1 MSPFLNIVKQAV
13 QGYIAHGALSRGA
26 AIAFYVVTSLAPV
39 LIIVVAVAGL
49 AFGEDAVRGDL
60 IRELRGLFGQQ
71 GGELVENLLARSS
84 DKSTGAA
91 ASVIGVLMV
100 LVTASGVFIEMQTA
114 LNRIWDVEASN
125 LPFISMVRARAASLG
140 LVAALGFLFMASLAA
155 STAITALRSYV
166 GSYSAFGPWLLSG
179 LNLLVSLSLFAFLF
193 GAIFK
198 VLPDTPIAWR
208 DVILGGFVTALLF
221 TVGKSLI
228 GWYLGATAAN
238 SAYGA
243 ASALFLILLWSY
255 YSAQIFLF
263 GAEVTRAVSRGL
275 SRQPPREPL
284 GPEGHTVMG
293 ANDNMGPPPT

>member
-100 LVTASGVFIEMQTA
+100 LVTASGVFSEMQTA
-114 LNRIWDVEASN
+114 LNRIWDVEASD

-140 LVAALGFLFMASLAA
+140 LVATLGFLFMASLAA

-166 GSYSAFGPWLLSG
+166 GSYSAFDPLLLSG

-221 TVGKSLI
+221 TIGKSLI
-228 GWYLGATAAN
+228 GWYLGAAAAN

-275 SRQPPREPL
+275 SRQPPRQPL

-293 ANDNMGPPPT
+293 ANDNMGLPLT

>member
-1 MSPFLNIVKQAV
+1 MSPVLNIVKQAV

-49 AFGEDAVRGDL
+49 ACGEDAVRGNL
-60 IRELRGLFGQQ
+60 ITELRGLFGQQ

-84 DKSTGAA
+84 DKSTGAV
-91 ASVIGVLMV
+91 ASAIGVLMI
-100 LVTASGVFIEMQTA
+100 LVTASGVFSEMQTA

-155 STAITALRSYV
+155 STAITALGNYV
-166 GSYSAFGPWLLSG
+166 GSYIAFGPLLLSS
-179 LNLLVSLSLFAFLF
+179 LNLLVSLSLFALLF

-208 DVILGGFVTALLF
+208 DVILGGFATALLF
-221 TVGKSLI
+221 TIGKSLI
-228 GWYLGATAAN
+228 GWYLGATAAT

-243 ASALFLILLWSY
+243 ASSLFLILLWSY

-263 GAEVTRAVSRGL
+263 GAEVTRAVSRSL
-275 SRQPPREPL
+275 SRQPL
-284 GPEGHTVMG
+284 GSEGHTVMG
-293 ANDNMGPPPT
+293 ANDNMGLPPT